1 MLVVEWYHN
10 DSFLFYCVSVR
21 RASCKKYSSFCH
33 PFMDVMY
40 NYSKAMIKS
49 SLEIDKIMKKLENTF
64 QDASLM
70 KKALLGDASDEE
82 QLVLEQRLSNHPEL
96 KAVYE
101 KLQDSEELK
110 DAFNKYK
117 EYSSEKAY
125 EHFLQQIQQ
134 KENSSAGKIRRIRT
148 WWYAAAVMVVLAV
161 GVSFYAVNRYQ
172 AMEETGARIAQIKPG
187 SKQAVLTLPDGSTI
201 DVQKKDIN
209 VIVDGVQV
217 KYNKGVLSY
226 RPTVTTQQKQ
236 QEEKNVDESPV
247 KSNEL
252 VIPRGGENTVLLADG
267 TTVHLNAGSK
277 LIYPVRFVGKRRIV
291 TLEGEAYFDVRKDEE
306 HPFVVRTRLGE
317 VTVLGTAF
325 NVNAYND
332 ADVCYT
338 TLVYGKVNF
347 STPDQKTITLAP
359 GEQAIASSR
368 GIEKR
373 AVDVNEYIGWARGV
387 YVFNNK
393 RLGDIMK
400 TFERWYDVHVY
411 YEKESLCDLTYSG
424 DLQRYG
430 TINTFLNALE
440 LTGDIYY
447 KINGRNILIYE
458 NE

>member
-1 MLVVEWYHN
+1 
-10 DSFLFYCVSVR
+10 
-21 RASCKKYSSFCH
+21 
-33 PFMDVMY
+33 MDVMY
-40 NYSKAMIKS
+40 NYSKAKIKS
-49 SLEIDKIMKKLENTF
+49 SLEIDKIMKKLENTY
-64 QDASLM
+64 QDASLI
-70 KKALLGDASDEE
+70 KKALLGDASDKE
-82 QLVLEQRLSNHPEL
+82 QQVLEQRLSMHPEL

-134 KENSSAGKIRRIRT
+134 KENSSGGKIHRIRT
-148 WWYAAAVMVVLAV
+148 WWYAAAAMVVLGV
-161 GVSFYAVNRYQ
+161 GISFYAVNHYQ
-172 AMEETGARIAQIKPG
+172 AVEESQARIAQIKPG

-209 VIVDGVQV
+209 VIVEH
-217 KYNKGVLSY
+217 
-226 RPTVTTQQKQ
+226 
-236 QEEKNVDESPV
+236 EEENVDESPV

-277 LIYPVRFVGKRRIV
+277 LLYPVRFVGKRRIV

-306 HPFVVRTRLGE
+306 HPFVVRTRFGE

-325 NVNAYND
+325 NINAYND
-332 ADVCYT
+332 ADACYT

-347 STPDQKTITLAP
+347 STPDQNTITLAP
-359 GEQAIASSR
+359 GEQAVVSSR

-373 AVDVNEYIGWARGV
+373 AVDVNEYIGWAQGV

-411 YEKESLCDLTYSG
+411 YEKESLRDLTYSG

-447 KINGRNILIYE
+447 RINGRNILIYE